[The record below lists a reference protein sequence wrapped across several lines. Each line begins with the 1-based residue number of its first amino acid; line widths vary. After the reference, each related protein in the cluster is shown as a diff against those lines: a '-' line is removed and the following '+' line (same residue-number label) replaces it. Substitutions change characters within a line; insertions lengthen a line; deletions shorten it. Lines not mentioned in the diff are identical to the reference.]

1 MNRLDT
7 LFGRLRT
14 EKRKALSIFVTA
26 GYPSAEITVP
36 LVLELER
43 SGADLVEIG
52 VPFSDPI
59 ADGPII
65 QQSSEQALRDGMT
78 LARTLDIVQQIR
90 SSCELPIVLMGYANP
105 IYAYGLAMA
114 LDRCRDVGV
123 DGMIIADMPLEE
135 STAYCALARERTISS
150 ILLAAPTSSDA
161 RLRTLD
167 DHSTGFLYCVSI
179 TGITGSREGVREMS
193 LSFLK
198 RARACV
204 TKNPLLIGFGIST
217 PDDAYQI
224 SRTSDGVIIGS
235 ALTKILGESSPATLL
250 SNAGGF
256 VTAMRGALDRK
267 E

>member
-7 LFGRLRT
+7 LFDRLRS

-26 GYPSAEITVP
+26 GYPSAAITVP
-36 LVLELER
+36 LILELER

-65 QQSSEQALRDGMT
+65 QQSSEQSLRNGMT
-78 LARTLDIVQQIR
+78 LARTFDIVHQIR
-90 SSCELPIVLMGYANP
+90 SRSEIPIVLMGYANP
-105 IYAYGLAMA
+105 IYAYGMALA
-114 LDRCRDVGV
+114 LDRCLDAGV
-123 DGMIIADMPLEE
+123 DGMVIADMPLEE
-135 STAYCALARERTISS
+135 STAYRALARERSISS

-179 TGITGSREGVREMS
+179 TGVTGSREGVRDIAS
-193 LSFLK
+193 SFLK

-217 PDDAYQI
+217 PDDAYHI

-235 ALTKILGESSPATLL
+235 ALTKILGESSPSTILL
-250 SNAGGF
+250 NAGGF
-256 VTAMRGALDRK
+256 VATMRTALDRK
-267 E
+267 V